1 MKIKNM
7 ILAAAAMVFCAA
19 SAEAQT
25 LKFAHIDT
33 QKMISQLDEFKQ
45 AQAKLEAESNKIAE
59 QMQAMQQEFQTK
71 YQDYMEKADSLPA
84 VVRQVKEQELTEM
97 DQRLQVMNKAAQQS
111 LQQTQATLFQP
122 IMKKVQDAIDAV
134 GKENGFIYVFDL
146 TSQVI
151 LYHSEQSVDAE
162 PLVLAKIAAMPK

>member
-7 ILAAAAMVFCAA
+7 ILAAAAMICAV
-19 SAEAQT
+19 SAQAQT

-33 QKMISQLDEFKQ
+33 QNLISQLDEFKQ
-45 AQAKLEAESNKIAE
+45 AQAQLEAEGTKIQE
-59 QMQAMQQEFQTK
+59 QMQSMQQEFQTK
-71 YQDYMEKADSLPA
+71 YQDYVTKADSLPA
-84 VVRQVKEQELTEM
+84 VVRQVKEQELQEL

-111 LQQTQATLFQP
+111 LQQTQAKLFQP

-134 GKENGFIYVFDL
+134 GKENGFVYVFDL

-162 PLVLAKIAAMPK
+162 PLVLAKFASMPKN

>member
-7 ILAAAAMVFCAA
+7 ILAVAAMI
-19 SAEAQT
+19 SAVSAQAQT

-33 QKMISQLDEFKQ
+33 QNLISQLDEFKQ
-45 AQAKLEAESNKIAE
+45 AQAQLEAEGTKIQE
-59 QMQAMQQEFQTK
+59 QMQSMQQEFQTK
-71 YQDYMEKADSLPA
+71 YQDYVTKADSLPA
-84 VVRQVKEQELTEM
+84 VVRQVKEQELQEL

-111 LQQTQATLFQP
+111 LQQTQAKLFQP

-134 GKENGFIYVFDL
+134 GKENGFVYVFDL

-162 PLVLAKIAAMPK
+162 PLVLAKIASMPKN